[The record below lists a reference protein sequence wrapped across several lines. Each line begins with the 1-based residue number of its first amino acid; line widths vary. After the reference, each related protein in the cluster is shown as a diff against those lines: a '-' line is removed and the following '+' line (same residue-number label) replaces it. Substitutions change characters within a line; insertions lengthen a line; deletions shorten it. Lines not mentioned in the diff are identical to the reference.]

1 MGAIFAVAVSVGA
14 KGLEA
19 IETGESVDGFAVEP
33 LGGGGVPPA
42 QAAVSAAEFLTCYRG
57 ARSSAVDAN
66 AVLAFSFWRG
76 GFDLEAATQRFCGV
90 A

>member
-1 MGAIFAVAVSVGA
+1 M
-14 KGLEA
+14 EA
-19 IETGESVDGFAVEP
+19 GESVDGFAVEP
-33 LGGGGVPPA
+33 LGVGVPPA
-42 QAAVSAAEFLTCYRG
+42 QAAVSAAEFLARYRG
-57 ARSSAVDAN
+57 ERSSAVDAN